1 MSGDAAKGKIFHAYD
16 VRGVYGTDLDE
27 GIMER
32 IGRAIA
38 TVLKASAVLVGHD
51 MRESSIPLQAALV
64 KGLTEQGVDVIDI
77 GLCSSSLFYWATQ
90 DYPAGVM
97 VTASHNPAQYN
108 GCKVC
113 CDGAQPVGEISGLK
127 EIEQVATAGSF
138 PRATRVGTVTKK
150 EVLEEFLRFTTSHLA
165 TGKRFR
171 VVVDVANGM
180 GGYTYGALLGRLP
193 NVEIIP
199 MYFELD
205 GRFPNHEANP
215 LKIETLA
222 ALKRRVIEE
231 KADLGVA
238 IDGDEDRIVFVD
250 DRGEDLPSD
259 LTTALLARQVLRKHP
274 GGTIL
279 YDIRQSRV
287 TPEEITAAGGRAVM
301 TRVGHSFIK
310 MAMREH
316 DGAWGGELSGHFYN
330 REVQNAE
337 CTQLTFFQML
347 NLLTQEDKPL
357 SALVAPLRARY
368 AKIPETNFTVP
379 DPRAVIAALDREYAA
394 RPDVVGVSR
403 IDGVRLDF
411 SEWWCNVRASNTEPL
426 LRLNLEARTPAMRD
440 MLLAELTA
448 RIKSLSAINA
458 PNA

>member
-1 MSGDAAKGKIFHAYD
+1 MSGGEKGKIFHAYD
-16 VRGVYGTDLDE
+16 VRGVYGTDLNE
-27 GIMER
+27 SIMEN
-32 IGRAIA
+32 IGRAA
-38 TVLKASAVLVGHD
+38 AVVLKAKTVLVGHD

-64 KGLTEQGVDVIDI
+64 KGLTEQGADVVDI

-90 DYPAGVM
+90 KYPAGMM
-97 VTASHNPAQYN
+97 VTASHNPAKYN

-113 CDGAQPVGEISGLK
+113 RDGAQPVGELSGLK
-127 EIEQVATAGSF
+127 EIEQVATQAQF
-138 PRATRVGTVTKK
+138 PVASRVGTVTKK
-150 EVLEEFLRFTTSHLA
+150 EVFDEYIHFTTSYLEA
-165 TGKRFR
+165 GRKFR
-171 VVVDVANGM
+171 VVIDAANGM

-205 GRFPNHEANP
+205 GNFPNHEANP
-215 LKIETLA
+215 LKIETLTD
-222 ALKRRVIEE
+222 LKARVVAE

-250 DRGEDLPSD
+250 EKGEDLSSD

-274 GGTIL
+274 GATIL

-287 TPEEITAAGGRAVM
+287 TPEEITAAGGKAVM

-316 DGAWGGELSGHFYN
+316 SGAWGGELSGHFYN

-347 NLLTQEDKPL
+347 NLLTDEKKTL
-357 SALVAPLRARY
+357 SELVAPLRARY
-368 AKIPETNFTVP
+368 AKISETNFTVP
-379 DPRAVIAALDREYAA
+379 DPKGIIAALDKEYATHT
-394 RPDVVGVSR
+394 DVTGVSR
-403 IDGVRLDF
+403 IDGVRIDMR
-411 SEWWCNVRASNTEPL
+411 EWWFNVRASNTEPL
-426 LRLNLEARTPAMRD
+426 LRLNLEAKTVEMRD
-440 MLLAELTA
+440 QKFAEMTA
-448 RIKSLSAINA
+448 RIKALSATH
-458 PNA
+458 